1 MLETSNVSGFHLCAI
16 RGNHLHLSKHLM
28 RIYYVIGTKHIYHIP
43 PEEFATEH
51 RPKHNV
57 GISTYLEESNLKSRP
72 VERGASTYILA

>member
-1 MLETSNVSGFHLCAI
+1 
-16 RGNHLHLSKHLM
+16 M